1 MLQVH
6 TDACF
11 HLLQGLNTPRP
22 RAPNQAS
29 KLVFNVFVIYNKQA
43 SCLCSHSAG
52 CIMTSLWRA
61 EESTLCSPLPYHHTH
76 THASAIFNQFTV
88 TACNQLVMAFSNSLN
103 RRSEAGTCSCVYR
116 EGKSNV
122 WDEPV
127 NKSAAEGERKVRRGS
142 WEKRIGSLARFQPG
156 ASIPFFQST
165 LGIGDWVGG
174 KAQSNLPTHMHTQT
188 RTHPKPLW
196 LDRPEMCTQ
205 TFLFW
210 LMLWRASGY
219 RSLYESQHAR
229 NVKANWACVC
239 RRVCWYLRGCV
250 CFNACVCVCV
260 WVHSGCDTAAVGLS
274 DFFMVTV
281 WVLHWLG
288 HRKEDSSGS
297 RVSRIECV
305 WAPSAGTSQTQHVQY
320 SVIYLCFSC

>member
-1 MLQVH
+1 MLALSRLH
-6 TDACF
+6 NDLSLTCRGID
-11 HLLQGLNTPRP
+11 TPL
-22 RAPNQAS
+22 S
-29 KLVFNVFVIYNKQA
+29 
-43 SCLCSHSAG
+43 
-52 CIMTSLWRA
+52 
-61 EESTLCSPLPYHHTH
+61 SPLSSHTH

-188 RTHPKPLW
+188 HTHPKPLW
-196 LDRPEMCTQ
+196 LYRPEMCTQ

-260 WVHSGCDTAAVGLS
+260 STQRLWMGLIEDGPPCSGCASPASTWVVLQPHHRPDGPSDNITHPAASHNGPTDETQCFHIPHCIKTADPLKRNTMWKVS
-274 DFFMVTV
+274 DLKH
-281 WVLHWLG
+281 LHSAFLLRIVCTLLTTEED
-288 HRKEDSSGS
+288 RKEDG
-297 RVSRIECV
+297 R
-305 WAPSAGTSQTQHVQY
+305 GDT
-320 SVIYLCFSC
+320 